1 MKSFNNKVQAAD
13 RYLSFCLMDEEYCI
27 EILKV
32 KEIMAM
38 VNITKIPQTPPF
50 IQGVINLRG
59 DIVPIIDLRLRFE
72 MDFKEYT
79 ERTTII
85 IVELDYKEQ
94 KTLLG
99 IAVDAIREVI
109 IIPEER
115 RSAVPYIN
123 SRIKSDYIKGI
134 AELNNTIRIMLD
146 IDMILSEEEKAVI
159 KELNR
164 EADKEERNEA

>member
-1 MKSFNNKVQAAD
+1 MKSINSKIQAAD

-72 MDFKEYT
+72 MDFKDYE

-85 IVELDYKEQ
+85 IVELDYNEQ

-99 IAVDAIREVI
+99 IVVDTIREVI
-109 IIPEER
+109 VIPEDK
-115 RSAVPYIN
+115 RSTVPYIN
-123 SRIKSDYIKGI
+123 SRIKSDYISGI

-146 IDMILSEEEKAVI
+146 IDRILTEEEKAVI

-164 EADKEERNEA
+164 ESKKEVDNEV